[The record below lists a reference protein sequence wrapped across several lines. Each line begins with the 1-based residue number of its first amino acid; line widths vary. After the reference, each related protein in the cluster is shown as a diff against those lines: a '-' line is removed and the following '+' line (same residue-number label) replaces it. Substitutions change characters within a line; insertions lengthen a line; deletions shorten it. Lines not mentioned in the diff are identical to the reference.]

1 MNNRIKLLIV
11 SLAALMSVW
20 GRAAFALDWPPGDGK
35 PLSEIVAMVE
45 RLEAGRIY
53 EAEFDDGLW
62 EVKIR
67 KGNQFQ
73 KIYFAPRSGEEV
85 RRKRVKPDETPPSGA
100 MALSAIIRSVEAQNL
115 GVITEAEF
123 EDDFWE
129 VKIYSKREKIKLY
142 INPLSGE
149 TVRQKRKAR
158 KLPSS

>member
-1 MNNRIKLLIV
+1 MKRIIKVVLLCLMFIAHCQW
-11 SLAALMSVW
+11 SL
-20 GRAAFALDWPPGDGK
+20 AFALDWPPGDGK

-45 RLEAGRIY
+45 RLETGRIY

-100 MALSAIIRSVEAQNL
+100 MALSAIIRSVEAQSL

-158 KLPSS
+158 RLPSP